1 MIIALASSSLT
12 KSVFTAEYAQFAARI
27 VELRKEAGLT
37 QVELAQRLGRPQS
50 YVSKYERGE
59 RRLDVVEFLAV
70 TRALDTDAA
79 REPLNRH
86 LIPRRRVRRT
96 DCLRPGPSLTVSAR
110 QFATIAGFSVA
121 FGARFSCR
129 SLNLTGRSV

>member
-1 MIIALASSSLT
+1 MIIAAASRSLT
-12 KSVFTAEYAQFAARI
+12 KSVFTPEYAHFAARI

-70 TRALDTDAA
+70 AHALGTDAA
-79 REPLNRH
+79 GLVAELERLRGKPASRPPAARPQGQ
-86 LIPRRRVRRT
+86 IGSKPQRR
-96 DCLRPGPSLTVSAR
+96 G
-110 QFATIAGFSVA
+110 
-121 FGARFSCR
+121 
-129 SLNLTGRSV
+129 

>member
-1 MIIALASSSLT
+1 MIIAVASSSLT
-12 KSVFTAEYAQFAARI
+12 KSVFTPEYAQFAARI

-79 REPLNRH
+79 SLVAELERLPEKPASRPPATR
-86 LIPRRRVRRT
+86 PRGRAGSKPKVR
-96 DCLRPGPSLTVSAR
+96 G
-110 QFATIAGFSVA
+110 
-121 FGARFSCR
+121 
-129 SLNLTGRSV
+129 